1 MQEGKLRKALNKIK
15 FDDALRALDIAEPM
29 TPSEGKYV
37 VDSIIHSGCLI
48 CKAEGVSS
56 ADRAAFVSAVKD
68 HVAAY
73 AGGATRKR
81 LREHLSQVDLL
92 NELYTRLLALLD
104 EGAIARHSVAEQVW
118 AAIIRTSQSSEIV
131 RARLTSA
138 LKQGA
143 IRLGQGSLTI
153 PSSESTNGANTQIDA
168 DSAINMLADAVFA
181 TLQMLGYREK
191 WFRDGILTIP
201 SPVPIDD
208 GLVFKTGFNTLLA
221 SIWLAVEN
229 ADEHGSILSTGRWRP
244 GCTSRPP

>member
-48 CKAEGVSS
+48 CKAEGVGS

-104 EGAIARHSVAEQVW
+104 EGAIARHSV
-118 AAIIRTSQSSEIV
+118 
-131 RARLTSA
+131 
-138 LKQGA
+138 
-143 IRLGQGSLTI
+143 
-153 PSSESTNGANTQIDA
+153 
-168 DSAINMLADAVFA
+168 
-181 TLQMLGYREK
+181 
-191 WFRDGILTIP
+191 
-201 SPVPIDD
+201 
-208 GLVFKTGFNTLLA
+208 
-221 SIWLAVEN
+221 
-229 ADEHGSILSTGRWRP
+229 
-244 GCTSRPP
+244 